1 MCVAGGGS
9 VLGLG
14 VLGWWVG
21 HTEFDVFEDV
31 QVNLTM
37 IS

>member
-1 MCVAGGGS
+1 MWGS

-21 HTEFDVFEDV
+21 HTEFEVFGAI
-31 QVNLTM
+31 QVNLL
-37 IS
+37 IIR